1 MKYFYYLKSVDNEIV
16 YQDEEVVLPPTE
28 KQQLLERIASKEE
41 VVETKQEIVA
51 EMESHKI
58 AIYDTKTEIKKEVDA
73 KTADCLLRWDG
84 SSPFYQVV
92 KGISPEA
99 IPFLGWP
106 QISEENY
113 VPPVEEPV
121 PDVVEEVKE
130 IPEVIIKEKTL

>member
-16 YQDEEVVLPPTE
+16 YQDEEIVLPPTE

-58 AIYDTKTEIKKEVDA
+58 AIYDSKTEVKKEIDA

-84 SSPFYQVV
+84 
-92 KGISPEA
+92 ISPYYDV
-99 IPFLGWP
+99 IKGVDPVTVPFLGWDRLVAR
-106 QISEENY
+106 ENY
-113 VPPVEEPV
+113 VEPVQEVIPDIVEEKPV
-121 PDVVEEVKE
+121 IDVE
-130 IPEVIIKEKTL
+130 IKETL